1 MNEKLKETLRR
12 RFFKRK
18 VLNIVD
24 LDFQLD
30 ALLLY
35 SLVELVLKRFLDIRR
50 FLQATTP

>member
-1 MNEKLKETLRR
+1 MTKKLKETLCR

-24 LDFQLD
+24 LDFQFD

-35 SLVELVLKRFLDIRR
+35 SLAELVLKRFPDIRR